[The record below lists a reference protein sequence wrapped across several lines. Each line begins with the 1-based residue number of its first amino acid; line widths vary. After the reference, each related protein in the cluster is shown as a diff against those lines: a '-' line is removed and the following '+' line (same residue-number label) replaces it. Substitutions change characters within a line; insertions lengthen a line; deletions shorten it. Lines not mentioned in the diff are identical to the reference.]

1 MYLYL
6 IYFIYLQHFSHH
18 NLIEHFNKFF
28 SFLFKSTHFQFKMD
42 LHSFSYQTHSIAI
55 FSFMVSESH
64 FTTEFLRD
72 IICDRESSS
81 LISILEFTCLPS
93 TQFLY
98 RSLRFKISR
107 TLIIRQ
113 MQTKTTMRYHLIPV
127 RMTINKKST
136 NNKCWQVC
144 RKKRESSYIV
154 GGNINWC
161 SHYGKYGSFLK
172 N

>member
-1 MYLYL
+1 
-6 IYFIYLQHFSHH
+6 
-18 NLIEHFNKFF
+18 
-28 SFLFKSTHFQFKMD
+28 
-42 LHSFSYQTHSIAI
+42 
-55 FSFMVSESH
+55 MVSQAH
-64 FTTEFLRD
+64 FTTEFLMD
-72 IICDRESSS
+72 IICDRGSSS

-136 NNKCWQVC
+136 NNKCWQMC
-144 RKKRESSYIV
+144 RKKREPSYIV
-154 GGNINWC
+154 GGNINC
-161 SHYGKYGSFLK
+161 HYGKYGSFLACNQYPSCDYMEK
-172 N
+172 LNYYKKKG

>member
-1 MYLYL
+1 
-6 IYFIYLQHFSHH
+6 
-18 NLIEHFNKFF
+18 
-28 SFLFKSTHFQFKMD
+28 
-42 LHSFSYQTHSIAI
+42 
-55 FSFMVSESH
+55 MVSEAH
-64 FTTEFLRD
+64 FTTEFLMD
-72 IICDRESSS
+72 IICDRGSSS

-98 RSLRFKISR
+98 RLLRFKISR

-136 NNKCWQVC
+136 NNKYWQVC
-144 RKKRESSYIV
+144 RKKRETCYIV

-161 SHYGKYGSFLK
+161 SHYGKYRSFLK
-172 N
+172 KLKIELPYDLAIPLLGKHLEKSNCLIQKDTYL